1 MSARNVQAVGA
12 ILRRSLIHTFKN
24 PTIILPAL
32 AFPMIFLIAFAGGLS
47 TVSNVPGFDYVAG
60 YTAFQFV
67 FVFMQTAAFSGLF
80 TGYAIAADFESGFQR
95 RLMLAVPRRT
105 GIIVG
110 YAIAGVIRFLI
121 TGAIITVVALIFGMH
136 VKGTVLQF
144 GALIA
149 LGLLVNVTCMLWAA
163 GLAYRFKSVVI
174 GSFMQTPV
182 FILLF
187 LAPVYVP
194 LALLTGWIKA
204 VASWNPVTAMF
215 NAGRGFLAGQ
225 PEDTAIAFACALVLL
240 AVMSVFAVTGL
251 RRAERGE

>member
-1 MSARNVQAVGA
+1 MSARNRQSIAA
-12 ILRRSLIHTFKN
+12 ILKRSLIHTFKN

-47 TVSNVPGFDYVAG
+47 TVSNVPGFHYAAG

-95 RLMLAVPRRT
+95 RLMLAVPKRT

-110 YAIAGVIRFLI
+110 YAYAGVIRFLI
-121 TGAIITVVALIFGMH
+121 TGAIITVVALVFGMQ

-144 GALIA
+144 GALVG
-149 LGLLVNVTCMLWAA
+149 LGIILNVACMLWAA

-194 LALLTGWIKA
+194 LGLLTGWINT
-204 VASWNPVTAMF
+204 VASYNPVTALF

-225 PEDTAIAFACALVLL
+225 PEDTALAFACALALL
-240 AVMSVFAVTGL
+240 AAMAVFAVTGL
-251 RRAERGE
+251 RKAERGE